1 MDEATKLIIA
11 YAATLLGIPILAAK
25 VLWYVPGAVS
35 SRVLD
40 PISRQLDEIA
50 YEACE
55 GFLALVL
62 ACFLFDHLGLPVVM
76 KIPIILV
83 MVHFVW
89 EKELYQTVAFML
101 GAITGFLYY
110 PRVFPVLAKLFIS

>member
-11 YAATLLGIPILAAK
+11 YATTLLGIPILAAK
-25 VLWYVPGAVS
+25 VLWYVPGGLS
-35 SRVLD
+35 SRILD

-62 ACFLFDHLGLPVVM
+62 ACFLFDHLGLELVM

-89 EKELYQTVAFML
+89 KGQFHQTVAFML

-110 PRVFPVLAKLFIS
+110 PRVLPVLATLFLS